1 MKFKFYLSSL
11 ILLLTTFM
19 MVNAQN
25 NTVNGKI
32 TDGVDGL
39 SGVNVI
45 IQGTNTGVST
55 DDNGVFILSSDKDLP
70 WTLEISSIGFQ
81 GQNLVVN
88 STSQVISISLSSGE
102 ELDEVV
108 ISGSRKPEKS
118 INAASSITV
127 IGTKEIEN
135 KSVFNS
141 LSLVDD
147 VAGLQVDRQGAN
159 KLNITLRDD
168 VDLLTTSTLVMQD
181 YRALNLTGVDV
192 FDSNASNLSSI
203 DLERV
208 EVVLGPASALYGP
221 GVGAGV
227 VHFLSKDPFKYPGT
241 TLQIQGGAIS
251 NGGSM
256 LSKGNFNM
264 YNMNFRHATSNEAQT
279 LGYKL
284 NLKYSSPK

>member
-127 IGTKEIEN
+127 IGTKEI
-135 KSVFNS
+135 
-141 LSLVDD
+141 
-147 VAGLQVDRQGAN
+147 
-159 KLNITLRDD
+159 I
-168 VDLLTTSTLVMQD
+168 
-181 YRALNLTGVDV
+181 Y
-192 FDSNASNLSSI
+192 I
-203 DLERV
+203 C
-208 EVVLGPASALYGP
+208 
-221 GVGAGV
+221 
-227 VHFLSKDPFKYPGT
+227 
-241 TLQIQGGAIS
+241 
-251 NGGSM
+251 
-256 LSKGNFNM
+256 
-264 YNMNFRHATSNEAQT
+264 
-279 LGYKL
+279 
-284 NLKYSSPK
+284 

>member
-118 INAASSITV
+118 INAASS
-127 IGTKEIEN
+127 
-135 KSVFNS
+135 
-141 LSLVDD
+141 
-147 VAGLQVDRQGAN
+147 
-159 KLNITLRDD
+159 
-168 VDLLTTSTLVMQD
+168 
-181 YRALNLTGVDV
+181 
-192 FDSNASNLSSI
+192 
-203 DLERV
+203 
-208 EVVLGPASALYGP
+208 
-221 GVGAGV
+221 
-227 VHFLSKDPFKYPGT
+227 
-241 TLQIQGGAIS
+241 
-251 NGGSM
+251 
-256 LSKGNFNM
+256 
-264 YNMNFRHATSNEAQT
+264 
-279 LGYKL
+279 
-284 NLKYSSPK
+284 YSYWNQRNRK

>member
-264 YNMNFRHATSNEAQT
+264 YNMNFKILKEK
-279 LGYKL
+279 KL
-284 NLKYSSPK
+284 MKI

>member
-1 MKFKFYLSSL
+1 MKFKFYLYSL

-55 DDNGVFILSSDKDLP
+55 DDNGVFVLSSDKDLP

-127 IGTKEIEN
+127 IGTKEI
-135 KSVFNS
+135 
-141 LSLVDD
+141 
-147 VAGLQVDRQGAN
+147 
-159 KLNITLRDD
+159 I
-168 VDLLTTSTLVMQD
+168 
-181 YRALNLTGVDV
+181 Y
-192 FDSNASNLSSI
+192 I
-203 DLERV
+203 C
-208 EVVLGPASALYGP
+208 
-221 GVGAGV
+221 
-227 VHFLSKDPFKYPGT
+227 
-241 TLQIQGGAIS
+241 
-251 NGGSM
+251 
-256 LSKGNFNM
+256 
-264 YNMNFRHATSNEAQT
+264 
-279 LGYKL
+279 
-284 NLKYSSPK
+284 